1 VIRYGDGWM
10 TCCRAMHP
18 EEVAEQITALRKA
31 AADLGEDFSRYTVS
45 YQVTMNIG
53 DSAEQ
58 AETAFGEY
66 ISSYYPELSKS
77 VDLSNWGPTGTPE
90 TVAGDGDN
98 LTVITLGDVPPVQ
111 LPGGSWSRV
120 LVARETVGGN
130 ASALGYSVFKPGTST
145 ADLSHS
151 VEELAYIVSG
161 SGVIRLET
169 GDVPVAA
176 GQALYV
182 PARLWHTVVN
192 PGEEDLVMVFS
203 FPSPGYPPTERR

>member
-1 VIRYGDGWM
+1 M
-10 TCCRAMHP
+10 
-18 EEVAEQITALRKA
+18 
-31 AADLGEDFSRYTVS
+31 
-45 YQVTMNIG
+45 
-53 DSAEQ
+53 
-58 AETAFGEY
+58 
-66 ISSYYPELSKS
+66 
-77 VDLSNWGPTGTPE
+77 
-90 TVAGDGDN
+90 
-98 LTVITLGDVPPVQ
+98 PPVE

-120 LVARETVGGN
+120 LVAEQTVGGN

-192 PGEEDLVMVFS
+192 PGGEDLVMVFS
-203 FPSPGYPPTERR
+203 FPSPGYPPTERRDPASTERREPVT